1 MNKKK
6 EIIFITG
13 SAGFVGFHLSQKLLN
28 IGFRVVGLDAFTD
41 YYDVSLKRK
50 RNELLCG
57 YGNFTSVEGRLE
69 DYNLLKKIFDDFK
82 PEIVI
87 HLAAQAG
94 VRYSREN
101 PRSYLETNLVGSF
114 NILDLVKNYE
124 VKHLLIASSSSVYGA
139 NKVLPFKENDKCDFQ
154 LSFYASTKKAI
165 ESMSHAYSHNYSIPI
180 TLFRFFTVY
189 GPWGRPDM
197 ALFKFTNAIIS
208 NKKIDVFNRGNM
220 ERDFT
225 YIDDLVEAIYLLI
238 KKPPL
243 NEKRSNRKYNNDSLS
258 DYAPWR
264 VLNIGN
270 TKPIKLMKYIKLIE
284 TALGKKAKI
293 NFLPMQIGDMKL
305 TWSDNNLLKEI
316 TGFEP
321 KTSLELGIKKFVA
334 WYKSYYS

>member
-1 MNKKK
+1 MNKKNK
-6 EIIFITG
+6 IIFITG
-13 SAGFVGFHLSQKLLN
+13 SAGFVGFHVSQKLLKN
-28 IGFRVVGLDAFTD
+28 GWSVVGLDAFTD
-41 YYDVSLKRK
+41 YYDVSIKRK
-50 RNELLCG
+50 RNKLLCHSN
-57 YGNFTSVEGRLE
+57 YFTSIEGRLE
-69 DYNLLKKIFDDFK
+69 DHDLLKNIFDTYK

-114 NILDLVKNYE
+114 NILDLVKNYK

-139 NKVLPFKENDKCDFQ
+139 NKVLPFNENDKCDFQ
-154 LSFYASTKKAI
+154 LSFYASTKKAL

-197 ALFKFTNAIIS
+197 ALFKFTNSIIN
-208 NKKIDVFNRGNM
+208 NKKIDVYNRGNM

-238 KKPPL
+238 NRPPL
-243 NEKRSNRKYNNDSLS
+243 NDKKTNCKYNNDSLS
-258 DYAPWR
+258 HDAPWR
-264 VLNIGN
+264 ILNIGN
-270 TKPIKLMKYIKLIE
+270 TKPIKLMKYIKVIE

-293 NFLPMQIGDMKL
+293 NFLPMQIGDMKS

-321 KTSLELGIKKFVA
+321 KTSLEFGIKKFVE